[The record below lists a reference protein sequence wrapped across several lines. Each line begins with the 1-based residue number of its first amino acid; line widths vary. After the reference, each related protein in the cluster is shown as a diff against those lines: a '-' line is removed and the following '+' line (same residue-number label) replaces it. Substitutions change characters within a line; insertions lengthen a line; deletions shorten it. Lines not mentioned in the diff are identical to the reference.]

1 MNQLTNKAYYPF
13 SDDRM
18 FCTVMSE
25 NPELLRKTLE
35 LLLDTKIR
43 KIVSTSSQKV
53 WNYHKDVMSVRFDV
67 FLEDGSR
74 AYYDLEMETTKDGT
88 KLKLLPKRARMYSS
102 LSDST
107 RQPTGTKYE
116 DIGKTYI
123 TFICLHDPFGYGL
136 AKYTGIP
143 QCKETHEADADV
155 DNGVM
160 CVYFNANAKQW
171 NVNKEVEAFL
181 KYVAGVEHEDIE
193 LTVQIEE
200 AVKRYNENEDWRQWA
215 MTFGDRLEEAREEAR
230 AEGKAEGKA
239 EGREEGKAEE
249 RREGRKRFQTE
260 TIRRMIRLGY
270 NDKAI
275 QAAVGVADVNEIK
288 KLRKMIMN

>member
-18 FCTVMSE
+18 FCMVMSE

-43 KIVSTSSQKV
+43 KIISASSQRIF
-53 WNYHKDVMSVRFDV
+53 NYHKDVMSVRFDV

-107 RQPTGTKYE
+107 RQPTGTRYE

-143 QCKETHEADADV
+143 QCKENHEADADV
-155 DNGVM
+155 DNGVT
-160 CVYFNANAKQW
+160 CVYFNANAKHW
-171 NVNKEVEAFL
+171 NVNREVEAFL
-181 KYVAGVEHEDIE
+181 KYVAGMEHEDIE

-230 AEGKAEGKA
+230 AEGKAEGRA
-239 EGREEGKAEE
+239 EGKAEE

-260 TIRRMIRLGY
+260 TIRRMIRLGFD
-270 NDKAI
+270 DKTI
-275 QAAVGVADVNEIK
+275 QAATGVADVNEIK

>member
-43 KIVSTSSQKV
+43 KIVSTSCQRIF
-53 WNYHKDVMSVRFDV
+53 NYHKDVMSVRFDV

-88 KLKLLPKRARMYSS
+88 KLKLLPKRVRMYSS

-155 DNGVM
+155 DNGVTCM
-160 CVYFNANAKQW
+160 YFNANAKQW

-200 AVKRYNENEDWRQWA
+200 AVKQYNENEDWRQWA
-215 MTFGDRLEEAREEAR
+215 MTFGDRLEEEREEWIKTGEAR
-230 AEGKAEGKA
+230 GEKRGIKKGVLK
-239 EGREEGKAEE
+239 GSKKREE
-249 RREGRKRFQTE
+249 QV
-260 TIRRMIRLGY
+260 IRRMIRLGY
-270 NDKAI
+270 DDKAI
-275 QAAVGVADVNEIK
+275 QAAVEIKDVNEIK
-288 KLRKMIMN
+288 TIRKRIMS

>member
-1 MNQLTNKAYYPF
+1 MTETINQYQTKNYYHF

-43 KIVSTSSQKV
+43 KIVSTSSQRIF
-53 WNYHKDVMSVRFDV
+53 NYHKDVMSVRFDV

-143 QCKETHEADADV
+143 QCKENHEADADV
-155 DNGVM
+155 DNGVT

-230 AEGKAEGKA
+230 AEGKAEGRK
-239 EGREEGKAEE
+239 EGKVA
-249 RREGRKRFQTE
+249 GIRKKEKQFITQ
-260 TIRRMIRLGY
+260 MIRMGFD
-270 NDKAI
+270 DKTI
-275 QAAVGVADVNEIK
+275 QTAVEIKDVNEIK
-288 KLRKMIMN
+288 KIRKRIMN

>member
-43 KIVSTSSQKV
+43 KIVSTSSQRIF
-53 WNYHKDVMSVRFDV
+53 NYHKDVMSVRFDV

-143 QCKETHEADADV
+143 QCKENHEADADV

-160 CVYFNANAKQW
+160 CMYFNANAKHW
-171 NVNKEVEAFL
+171 NVNREVEAFL

-215 MTFGDRLEEAREEAR
+215 MTFGDRLEDAREEAR
-230 AEGKAEGKA
+230 AEGKAEGRK
-239 EGREEGKAEE
+239 EGKAE
-249 RREGRKRFQTE
+249 GIRKKEKQFITQ
-260 TIRRMIRLGY
+260 MIRMGFD
-270 NDKAI
+270 DKTI
-275 QAAVGVADVNEIK
+275 QTAVEIRDVNEIK
-288 KLRKMIMN
+288 KIRKRIMN